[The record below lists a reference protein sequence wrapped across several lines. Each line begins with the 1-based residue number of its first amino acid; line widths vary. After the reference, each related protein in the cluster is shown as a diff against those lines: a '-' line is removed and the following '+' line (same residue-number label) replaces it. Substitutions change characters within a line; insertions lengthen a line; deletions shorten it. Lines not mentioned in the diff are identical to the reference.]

1 MAETSPSQSP
11 ADLISALRESEQRWS
26 FALEGSGDGVWDWN
40 IPANTMFYSPTYLQI
55 LGYETDEAIASVE
68 DFGARVHPDDKTEVL
83 DSTVQL
89 LRGDIPVFSREFRL
103 RCKDES
109 YKWVLSRGKVILR
122 SAEGQPERVIGTIS
136 DISARKQAETELHL
150 AAEVFAR
157 CAEAILITDRENRI
171 ISVNRAF
178 TEITGYQSEDVIGQ
192 NPRILSSGRQDQA
205 FYQTMWATLQTSG
218 HWRGE
223 IWNRRK
229 NGRIYPEWLS
239 ISVVR
244 EPSGQISRY
253 IAIFTD
259 ISDSKQ
265 AAERMQYLS
274 THDALTGLANL
285 AQLEETL
292 EQAVAKARDQHD
304 HLSLI
309 SLSLNHLHETND
321 RFGHTAG
328 DLLLKLTAERLQQLV
343 PVETLVSR
351 QNGEQFHILLY
362 GIDIAGTR
370 LIAQTIIEQL
380 SHFALLDGTVLEVF
394 PCVGISLHP
403 EHGADAAGL
412 LKNADVAMFHLI
424 ESGRHGMQFYGPEM
438 NAGAL
443 QQMTLE
449 NSLRQA
455 LEQEELQIHFQPLYD
470 LKSNRI
476 VGAEALLRWKHP
488 EMDMVSP
495 TLFIELAEES
505 GVIIPI
511 GEWMM
516 QRICRQLHDWQ
527 AAGLRTVPISV
538 NLSPQQF
545 RQPELPQQIENLLKK
560 NNINPF
566 FIEIEITE
574 NTLTENLDESS
585 QIIRNLKKDG
595 IRVNVDDFGTGH
607 SSLAHLKRFHIDKL
621 KIDPSFIANLLD
633 DADDSAIVRGMIS
646 MAHSMR
652 IEVVAE
658 GVETQKQLDFLKALN
673 CDQVQG
679 FFYSEALAAVDFS
692 KLLENTGT
700 AA

>member
-1 MAETSPSQSP
+1 MAEISPSLST
-11 ADLISALRESEQRWS
+11 ADLTAALRESEQRWS
-26 FALEGSGDGVWDWN
+26 FALEGSGDGVWDWD
-40 IPANTMFYSPTYLQI
+40 IPANTMFYSPAYLKI
-55 LGYETDEAIASVE
+55 LGYEPDEGIASVE
-68 DFGARVHPDDKTEVL
+68 DFGTRIHPDDRTEVL
-83 DSTVQL
+83 DNTVQL
-89 LRGDIPVFSREFRL
+89 LRGDIPIFSREFRL
-103 RCKDES
+103 HCKDDS
-109 YKWVLSRGKVILR
+109 YKWVLSRGKVIHR
-122 SAEGQPERVIGTIS
+122 TADGQPERVIGTIS
-136 DISARKQAETELHL
+136 DISSRKEAEVELHL

-157 CAEAILITDRENRI
+157 CAEAILITDRDNRI

-178 TEITGYQSEDVIGQ
+178 TEITGYLPEDVIGQ
-192 NPRILSSGRQDQA
+192 NPRILSSGRQNPT

-239 ISVVR
+239 ISMVR
-244 EPSGQISRY
+244 EPSGQVSRY

-265 AAERMQYLS
+265 AAERIHYLS

-285 AQLEETL
+285 AQLEDAL
-292 EQAVAKARDQHD
+292 EQAVVKAQDQHD
-304 HLSLI
+304 HIALI
-309 SLSLNHLHETND
+309 SLSLNHLRQTNEKL
-321 RFGHTAG
+321 GHAAG
-328 DLLLKLTAERLQQLV
+328 DQLLKQTAERLQQLV
-343 PVETLVSR
+343 HDGSIVSR
-351 QNGEQFHILLY
+351 QNGEQFHILLH
-362 GIDIAGTR
+362 GTDISETR
-370 LIAQTIIEQL
+370 RIAQSIIETL
-380 SHFALLDGTVLEVF
+380 SHFQLLGDKELEVQ
-394 PCVGISLHP
+394 PCLGISLYP
-403 EHGADAAGL
+403 EHGKDAASL
-412 LKNADVAMFHLI
+412 LESADVAMFHLI
-424 ESGRHGMQFYGPEM
+424 ESGRHGMQFYSAEM

-455 LEQEELQIHFQPLYD
+455 LEQEEFHIHYQPLYD
-470 LKSNRI
+470 LKTNRMI
-476 VGAEALLRWKHP
+476 GAEALLRWKHP

-516 QRICRQLHDWQ
+516 TRICRQLQAWQ
-527 AAGLRTVPISV
+527 TAGLRTVPISV
-538 NLSPQQF
+538 NFTPQQF
-545 RQPELPQQIENLLKK
+545 KQPDLAQQIEDLLKE

-566 FIEIEITE
+566 FLEIEITE
-574 NTLTENLDESS
+574 NTLTENLSAAD
-585 QIIRNLKKDG
+585 QIIRKLKKSG

-652 IEVVAE
+652 MEVVAE

-673 CDQVQG
+673 CDQIQG
-679 FFYSEALAAVDFS
+679 FFYSAALPADAFT
-692 KLLENTGT
+692 KLLEGT
-700 AA
+700 ESAA

>member
-68 DFGARVHPDDKTEVL
+68 DFGVRIHPEDRTEVL

-103 RCKDES
+103 HCKDES
-109 YKWVLSRGKVILR
+109 YKWVLSRGKVIHR
-122 SAEGQPERVIGTIS
+122 SAESQPERVIGTIS
-136 DISARKQAETELHL
+136 DISARKQAEAELHL

-178 TEITGYQSEDVIGQ
+178 TEITGYQPEDVIGQ
-192 NPRILSSGRQDQA
+192 NPRILSAGRQGQA
-205 FYQTMWATLQTSG
+205 FYQAMWAALHTSG
-218 HWRGE
+218 YWRGE

-244 EPSGQISRY
+244 EPPGQISRY

-285 AQLEETL
+285 AQLQESL
-292 EQAVAKARDQHD
+292 EQAIAKARAQHD

-309 SLSLNHLHETND
+309 SLSLNHLHETNQ
-321 RFGHTAG
+321 RSGHTAG
-328 DLLLKLTAERLQQLV
+328 DLLLKLTADRLQQLV
-343 PVETLVSR
+343 PADNLVSR
-351 QNGEQFHILLY
+351 QSGEQFHILLY
-362 GIDIAGTR
+362 GMDIAGTR
-370 LIAQTIIEQL
+370 LIAQTILEQL
-380 SHFALLDGTVLEVF
+380 SHFDLLDGTALEVF
-394 PCVGISLHP
+394 PCVGISLYP
-403 EHGADAAGL
+403 EHGTDAASL

-424 ESGRHGMQFYGPEM
+424 ESRRHGMQFYGPEM

-455 LEQEELQIHFQPLYD
+455 LAQEELQIHFQPLYD

-476 VGAEALLRWKHP
+476 VSAEALLRWKHP

-527 AAGLRTVPISV
+527 TAGLRTVPISV

-545 RQPELPQQIENLLKK
+545 RQPELSRQIENLLKK
-560 NNINPF
+560 NSINPF

-585 QIIRNLKKDG
+585 QIIRQLKKGG
-595 IRVNVDDFGTGH
+595 IRVNVDDFGTGS

-658 GVETQKQLDFLKALN
+658 GVETQKQLDFLKAIN

-679 FFYSEALAAVDFS
+679 FFYSEALAAENFS
-692 KLLENTGT
+692 RLLENTGT
-700 AA
+700 TA

>member
-40 IPANTMFYSPTYLQI
+40 IPANTMFYSPTYLRI

-68 DFGARVHPDDKTEVL
+68 DFGTRIHPEDRTEVL
-83 DSTVQL
+83 DNTVQL

-109 YKWVLSRGKVILR
+109 YKWVLSRGKVIHR
-122 SAEGQPERVIGTIS
+122 SAESQPERVIGTIS
-136 DISARKQAETELHL
+136 DISARKQAEAELHL

-178 TEITGYQSEDVIGQ
+178 TEITGYQPEDVIGQ
-192 NPRILSSGRQDQA
+192 NPRILSAGRQGQA
-205 FYQTMWATLQTSG
+205 FYQAMWAALHTCG
-218 HWRGE
+218 YWRGE

-285 AQLEETL
+285 AQLQESL
-292 EQAVAKARDQHD
+292 EQAIAKARAQHD

-309 SLSLNHLHETND
+309 SLSLNHLHETNQ
-321 RFGHTAG
+321 RLGHAAG
-328 DLLLKLTAERLQQLV
+328 DLLLKLTADRLQQLV
-343 PVETLVSR
+343 PADNLVSR
-351 QNGEQFHILLY
+351 QSGEQFHILLY
-362 GIDIAGTR
+362 GMDIAGTR
-370 LIAQTIIEQL
+370 LIAQTILEQL
-380 SHFALLDGTVLEVF
+380 SHFDLLDGTALEVF
-394 PCVGISLHP
+394 PCVGISLYP
-403 EHGADAAGL
+403 EHGTDAASL

-424 ESGRHGMQFYGPEM
+424 ESRRHGMQFYGPEM

-455 LEQEELQIHFQPLYD
+455 LAQEELQIHFQPLYD

-476 VGAEALLRWKHP
+476 VSAEALLRWKHP

-527 AAGLRTVPISV
+527 TAGLRTVPISV

-545 RQPELPQQIENLLKK
+545 RQPELSRQIENLLKK
-560 NNINPF
+560 NSINPF

-585 QIIRNLKKDG
+585 QIIRQLKKGG
-595 IRVNVDDFGTGH
+595 IRVNVDDFGTGR

-658 GVETQKQLDFLKALN
+658 GVETQKQLDFLKAIN
-673 CDQVQG
+673 CDQAQG
-679 FFYSEALAAVDFS
+679 FFYSEALAAEDFS
-692 KLLENTGT
+692 RLLANTGT
-700 AA
+700 TA